1 MRHRGRTVHYA
12 PEDRVIY
19 NGVMEYLCRNWKEDI
34 TVAGLM
40 ISVGKY
46 FLGVPY
52 VSNTLEMKG
61 EEILVINLREFD
73 CFTFVENVVVMT
85 WMIRKGECT
94 FEDYAASLERIR
106 YRDGILHE
114 YPSRLHYFSDWL
126 SDNEKKGIIKDMSG
140 EMGGKALHKNIHYIT
155 SHRDTY
161 PMMNITKLYEK
172 MRAVERNLS
181 EKPFSY
187 IPKEDLKEYEMAIDE
202 GDIIAITT
210 DVEGLDIVHVG
221 ITARLDRE
229 IHLLHAS
236 EVEKKVVISDATL
249 HEYLLNRK
257 TTTGIMVGRLTEACR
272 NDGNLRTI

>member
-161 PMMNITKLYEK
+161 PMMNITKVYEK

-187 IPKEDLKEYEMAIDE
+187 ITKEDLKEYEMAIDE

-221 ITARLDRE
+221 IAARLDRE

>member
-140 EMGGKALHKNIHYIT
+140 EMGGKSLHKNIHYIT

-221 ITARLDRE
+221 IAARLDRE